1 MKKIIK
7 LIVIS
12 LFLVTS
18 LVACSTNLE
27 TSESEEELL
36 LVDNSLK
43 VDIIAKENPHEI
55 NIETTET
62 TQVETRE
69 IENVKNE
76 DNTNNDLLTTGMQN
90 EISLK
95 KELSIEEKNSIL
107 KTVDEFVVTD
117 KESLKE
123 LVLIIDE
130 NIASFELRERDLLI
144 RKYVLSLY
152 DLMNNLNSV
161 LSVIGYDLETVV
173 SEYKINVND
182 KNSIQSIPDKYGTVK
197 GFLLEVKD
205 KGFFINS
212 LNNNSFY
219 LDLDLGNILEKYKDY
234 ISPSM
239 NEYLNFN
246 NYEMH
251 NTMTLSETNTY
262 NLEELAN
269 RINTLSLGLEVDK
282 NNNYVMVDKYT
293 SSLKYYYN
301 LLLGLS
307 HSQFVDNNNMFN
319 GDILNMYK
327 TLQTKYKDTTLGSV
341 LEKTILVIEASEN
354 VYDENIKLMIDEYL
368 NSLIYTQEIQDTL
381 NNNTYN
387 KYVILNTNEND
398 EEIINENNK
407 SE

>member
-1 MKKIIK
+1 MKKITGII
-7 LIVIS
+7 LIS
-12 LFLVTS
+12 LFLITS
-18 LVACSTNLE
+18 LVACSNNN
-27 TSESEEELL
+27 ESENNNELL
-36 LVDNSLK
+36 LVDDSLK
-43 VDIIAKENPHEI
+43 VDVIGKENPHEI
-55 NIETTET
+55 EIKTTET
-62 TQVETRE
+62 TPIETKDVEN
-69 IENVKNE
+69 IETE
-76 DNTNNDLLTTGMQN
+76 DINNDLLTTGMQN
-90 EISLK
+90 KITSK
-95 KELSIEEKNSIL
+95 KELSVEEKNSIL
-107 KTVDEFVVTD
+107 KIVDEFVVTD
-117 KESLKE
+117 KETLKE

-212 LNNNSFY
+212 LNNNTSFY
-219 LDLDLGNILEKYKDY
+219 LDLDLGNVLEKYKDY